1 MAQKLA
7 PPPVPDP
14 LAPGTFRSL
23 LPTLDDLLT
32 IIRSQSTSA
41 NPPSPV
47 EASEAVAAKV
57 SPSSTLLGT
66 RRACTN
72 ADNIVQARELDTSLE
87 SMRTAALNL
96 PGGHLSTARLQ
107 ELSEMLEDEAENRR

>member
-57 SPSSTLLGT
+57 SPHLQHCLGLDEPVRTLIISSRLASLTLLSNQCG
-66 RRACTN
+66 
-72 ADNIVQARELDTSLE
+72 QQL
-87 SMRTAALNL
+87 
-96 PGGHLSTARLQ
+96 
-107 ELSEMLEDEAENRR
+107 